1 MYVLPLR
8 QFMSLTEKKRRKM
21 SKRPSFL
28 DVLAKKKADDADDE
42 KNDTPKIKSLKI
54 SLEI

>member
-1 MYVLPLR
+1 
-8 QFMSLTEKKRRKM
+8 M

-28 DVLAKKKADDADDE
+28 DVLAKKKADDAEQPDD
-42 KNDTPKIKSLKI
+42 KKDTPKPKMLKI

>member
-1 MYVLPLR
+1 
-8 QFMSLTEKKRRKM
+8 M

-28 DVLAKKKADDADDE
+28 DVLAKKKADDAEPDV
-42 KNDTPKIKSLKI
+42 KNDTPKPKMLKI